1 MCSIR
6 FTHIILGTFY
16 LLCKLFCQCVHWP
29 IIASIGCF
37 GGLSWFKHVSCTY
50 VQAGTF
56 FSVHTDGPISRQDL
70 SLCAVTSWLTLPFT
84 ELKKR
89 FLNHNT
95 HNLLR
100 WRLNLCNTHSQVL
113 TGARTGWSTATER
126 CSWDKWA
133 WSHWKP
139 KRHLKN
145 TASEPRQVW
154 NTQSLS
160 THRDSGL
167 CYSWWLQCPAPHRT
181 SPPALE

>member
-1 MCSIR
+1 MCALS
-6 FTHIILGTFY
+6 
-16 LLCKLFCQCVHWP
+16 WP
-29 IIASIGCF
+29 IIASIGGF
-37 GGLSWFKHVSCTY
+37 GGLSWFKHISCTE

-56 FSVHTDGPISRQDL
+56 FSVHTNCPISRQDL

-84 ELKKR
+84 ELKES

-95 HNLLR
+95 QNLLGWKR
-100 WRLNLCNTHSQVL
+100 NLYNTHSKVL
-113 TGARTGWSTATER
+113 TGTRAGWSTATEH

-133 WSHWKP
+133 WSHWKHT
-139 KRHLKN
+139 RHLKN
-145 TASEPRQVW
+145 TASEPQHVS